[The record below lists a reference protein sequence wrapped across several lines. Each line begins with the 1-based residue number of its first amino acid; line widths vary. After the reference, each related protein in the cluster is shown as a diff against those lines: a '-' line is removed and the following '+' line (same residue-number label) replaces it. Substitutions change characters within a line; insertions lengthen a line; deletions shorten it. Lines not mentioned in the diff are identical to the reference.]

1 MRNKRISQLDKIARM
16 LRKARAEERAV
27 DIREMMR
34 ARVSAFN
41 GIIMILRRRGY
52 DIKNQRFG
60 DEDGIMRSQYRLIRT
75 PEEMHK

>member
-1 MRNKRISQLDKIARM
+1 M
-16 LRKARAEERAV
+16 LRIARAEHRAV
-27 DIREMMR
+27 DIREMTR

-60 DEDGIMRSQYRLIRT
+60 DEDGIMRSQYRLILT
-75 PEEMHK
+75 PEEMRK